1 MVRLVHLPTR
11 LDNGPGNMLPDSKLF
26 SSMVWDVVRNC
37 QGQNVK
43 ILYCSDGSSS
53 SNVGRIDDKK
63 ELDALCKLIR
73 EICGNVLNFSTLNFS
88 TSKFSF
94 QDEGALQMLEGA
106 DIFYWNSFGAKKL
119 DDFSPIVGESVPAN
133 MARLVETFQSKCMF
147 GRMLTI
153 TACAAAIVTG
163 ADGLSLLGDA
173 SVVLQLSEPTAKITP
188 SLFDDVVQ
196 LVPGVANIIQLE
208 SGCVEVER
216 QVVVP
221 KRNQRYMTF
230 AEFAASSQGHLET
243 IMKTHSKIWRIYY
256 SANIGLWACRADG
269 GIIWGMSLEGLVQH
283 CTKKGADRVSGSQA
297 GWIDGLLRTRKTRK
311 WLQGLPD
318 DVGD

>member
-1 MVRLVHLPTR
+1 MKVHFR
-11 LDNGPGNMLPDSKLF
+11 C
-26 SSMVWDVVRNC
+26 WR
-37 QGQNVK
+37 
-43 ILYCSDGSSS
+43 
-53 SNVGRIDDKK
+53 
-63 ELDALCKLIR
+63 ALI
-73 EICGNVLNFSTLNFS
+73 
-88 TSKFSF
+88 SF
-94 QDEGALQMLEGA
+94 TGTASVEQ
-106 DIFYWNSFGAKKL
+106 KL
-119 DDFSPIVGESVPAN
+119 DDFGPIVGESVPAN

-173 SVVLQLSEPTAKITP
+173 RVVLQLSEPTAKITP
-188 SLFDDVVQ
+188 FLCDDVVQ
-196 LVPGVANIIQLE
+196 LVPGVANIIRLE
-208 SGCVEVER
+208 GGRVEVER

-243 IMKTHSKIWRIYY
+243 IMKIHSKTWRIYH

-269 GIIWGMSLEGLVQH
+269 GIIWGMPLEGLVQH
-283 CTKKGADRVSGSQA
+283 CTRLDRVSGSQA
-297 GWIDGLLRTRKTRK
+297 GWIDRLLRTRKTHE

>member
-11 LDNGPGNMLPDSKLF
+11 LDTGPGNMLPESKLF

-94 QDEGALQMLEGA
+94 EDEGALQMLEGA
-106 DIFYWNSFGAKKL
+106 DIFYWNSFGAEKL
-119 DDFSPIVGESVPAN
+119 DNFKQIVGRPIPAT
-133 MARLVETFQSKCMF
+133 MARLVETFQNKCMF
-147 GRMLTI
+147 HGMLAI
-153 TACAAAIVTG
+153 TAYAAAIVTG
-163 ADGLSLLGDA
+163 TDWLSLLGDA
-173 SVVLQLSEPTAKITP
+173 RVVFQLSEPTAKTTP
-188 SLFDDVVQ
+188 SLCDAVVQ
-196 LVPGVANIIQLE
+196 LVPGVANIIRLE
-208 SGCVEVER
+208 DGRVQVER
-216 QVVVP
+216 HVVVS

-230 AEFAASSQGHLET
+230 AEFAASSQGDLET
-243 IMKTHSKIWRIYY
+243 IMMIHSKTWRIYD
-256 SANIGLWACRADG
+256 SANVGLWACRADG

-297 GWIDGLLRTRKTRK
+297 GWIDGLLRTRKTHK